1 MFCTLYRKYF
11 VVRNKGIKIKIEKE
25 EEDLVVRVIVI
36 VINDL
41 FMWLIY

>member
-1 MFCTLYRKYF
+1 LVFCILYRKYF
-11 VVRNKGIKIKIEKE
+11 VVRNKGIKIEKE
-25 EEDLVVRVIVI
+25 EEDLVVKVIVI